1 VNGLAAKG
9 GFQCGQTAKARK
21 GPPCAVTPKGTKPPS
36 TLVFSQ
42 AEHKRL
48 HTDYHPVK
56 AVASCFHSPHL
67 FHISNE
73 WPQFLLSPEFARN
86 SRTRRN
92 RNQLVPTDVK
102 LYGREK

>member
-56 AVASCFHSPHL
+56 PVAKSFPYLPFNFTVS
-67 FHISNE
+67 SNC
-73 WPQFLLSPEFARN
+73 RT
-86 SRTRRN
+86 SR
-92 RNQLVPTDVK
+92 
-102 LYGREK
+102 